1 MIFRAYVNDGVNP
14 KRTSY
19 VHPSGPPSGP
29 PSRPLI
35 HTIERP
41 DSAPTPRR
49 PYTAPVDHLSIRS
62 TSTMGPSF
70 AQQLYASSLKKPAS
84 DDPPALTSRT
94 PNEVRENHDSNPHQA
109 RPRIAE
115 YSGSIDL
122 DAPAPPPVVSSV
134 SNVYP
139 AQLSAYLATSNKPT
153 NYSSPNDH
161 QPVLSGAGPS
171 QSPAPPVAPSGE
183 PSRSLQPSEQEPPRP
198 TMSYNSTIRP
208 QNPHGPHG
216 PRAASRP
223 SSLQDPRPIATQT
236 TSPDTASAPP
246 QQTNFPPAPNAL
258 PHRTQ
263 SYQPPPTQTSTSAT
277 TSHPRSSTFSGGAPL
292 QGPHHA
298 STIATPPVPAHSP
311 PPKSTPTLHSPTL
324 PAQVI
329 QSRPSPISH
338 HHPGGPSST
347 VQGHPPMNLSTV
359 VRTAYTASPSNT
371 SSFLPTPGPMP
382 STTSQPSTPLYSPP
396 SPTPQ
401 AVAPLAPVRGPAP
414 SNHFPPTPG
423 LMPSTTSQ
431 PPTPHYSPPPPTPQA
446 VAPLAPVRGPAPSNQ
461 QVAKSRGIGRNMFG
475 LAAGAAAGIIG
486 GAVLND
492 VLNSNNNGDGLDGI
506 VDGIGNMMSSGNDN
520 SDNGGLIDG
529 VFGGGGDG
537 GDGSYDP
544 SQIPD
549 FSDPS
554 ASQEYPYFD
563 PNQNGDT
570 SYDPNQY
577 TDPSQFGNPYYD
589 GQNNSYFPPPDQ
601 SDNNPYYGDP
611 SSQGDNNGGMYQGY
625 DGSNDQGNND
635 GTYYN
640 QPQSNNGPHRPN
652 ATGLMHTAQQAY
664 KIFGHNSGGNS
675 GHPAVAH
682 SIQPGSVQ
690 HPPAHPTA
698 APVHHNT
705 YPGYQAAHNAYH
717 NPAAHAPTGSHSQ
730 QPPQSH
736 GGPQLHPQMHQAH
749 PQAQH
754 APGQAH
760 RPQAPHRT
768 QTTPSGS
775 YGVQHPYMQQAPTQ
789 QHAQPHAAPASQ
801 QHGFKVDPTQV
812 KRFAKGALLAG
823 SLLAKLNGVNL
834 GTNNN
839 NLNN

>member
-1 MIFRAYVNDGVNP
+1 MNDGVNP

-29 PSRPLI
+29 LI
-35 HTIERP
+35 HTIERL
-41 DSAPTPRR
+41 DSVPTPRR
-49 PYTAPVDHLSIRS
+49 SYTAPVDHQSICS
-62 TSTMGPSF
+62 TSTMDPSF

-84 DDPPALTSRT
+84 DDPPAQTSRT
-94 PNEVRENHDSNPHQA
+94 PNQVRENHDSNPHQA
-109 RPRIAE
+109 RPRIAK

-122 DAPAPPPVVSSV
+122 DAPTSPPVVSSV
-134 SNVYP
+134 SDFYP
-139 AQLSAYLATSNKPT
+139 AQLSAYLATSNKPA

-171 QSPAPPVAPSGE
+171 QSPAPPVAPS
-183 PSRSLQPSEQEPPRP
+183 
-198 TMSYNSTIRP
+198 
-208 QNPHGPHG
+208 
-216 PRAASRP
+216 
-223 SSLQDPRPIATQT
+223 SLQDPRPIATQT
-236 TSPDTASAPP
+236 ASPDTASAPP

-258 PHRTQ
+258 PHRTR
-263 SYQPPPTQTSTSAT
+263 SYQSPPTQSSTLTT
-277 TSHPRSSTFSGGAPL
+277 TSHRRSSTFSGGAPL

-298 STIATPPVPAHSP
+298 STTASPPVPPPKSTSTLHSPTPPVPPLKSTPTLYSPTPPVP

-324 PAQVI
+324 PAQVAL
-329 QSRPSPISH
+329 SRSSPTSH
-338 HHPGGPSST
+338 RHPGGPST
-347 VQGHPPMNLSTV
+347 VQGHPPMNPSTAV
-359 VRTAYTASPSNT
+359 WTAYTASPSNT
-371 SSFLPTPGPMP
+371 SSF
-382 STTSQPSTPLYSPP
+382 PSTP
-396 SPTPQ
+396 
-401 AVAPLAPVRGPAP
+401 
-414 SNHFPPTPG
+414 G
-423 LMPSTTSQ
+423 LQPSTTSQ
-431 PPTPHYSPPPPTPQA
+431 PPTPHYSSPPPTSQA

-461 QVAKSRGIGRNMFG
+461 QAAESRGIGRNMLG

-492 VLNSNNNGDGLDGI
+492 VLNGNNNGDGLDGI
-506 VDGIGNMMSSGNDN
+506 VDVIGNVMGGGNDN

-529 VFGGGGDG
+529 IFGSGGDG
-537 GDGSYDP
+537 GGGSYDP

-563 PNQNGDT
+563 PYQNGDV

-577 TDPSQFGNPYYD
+577 TDPNQFGNPYYD
-589 GQNNSYFPPPDQ
+589 GENNSYFSPPDQ

-611 SSQGDNNGGMYQGY
+611 SSQGDNNGGTYQGY

-664 KIFGHNSGGNS
+664 KIFGHNNGGN
-675 GHPAVAH
+675 PAVAYPTPT
-682 SIQPGSVQ
+682 QPESVQ

-705 YPGYQAAHNAYH
+705 YPGYQAAYNAYH
-717 NPAAHAPTGSHSQ
+717 NPAANAPTGSHPQ

-736 GGPQLHPQMHQAH
+736 GGPQIPPQMHQAH

-768 QTTPSGS
+768 QTAPSGS
-775 YGVQHPYMQQAPTQ
+775 YGAQHPYMRQAPTQ
-789 QHAQPHAAPASQ
+789 QHAQPRAAPASQ
-801 QHGFKVDPTQV
+801 QHGFRVDPTQV